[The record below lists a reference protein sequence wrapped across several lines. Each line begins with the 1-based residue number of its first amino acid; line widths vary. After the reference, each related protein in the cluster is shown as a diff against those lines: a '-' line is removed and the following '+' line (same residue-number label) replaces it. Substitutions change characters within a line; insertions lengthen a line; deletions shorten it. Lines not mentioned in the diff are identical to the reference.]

1 MAYLKAV
8 GQWLEGSGWTD
19 SLVDAG
25 LVGSG
30 TADSFLKAAH
40 VTRTRRAH
48 EVTACALQMLLTQ
61 SYQGYMSD
69 LPGREEPC
77 SMESWC
83 INQADGHPTF
93 KYWSFVLEMELTLLL
108 FVRSFRE
115 GNFELY
121 LQSLIQMAPWFFL
134 LTITTIHG
142 GYPFT
147 SGI

>member
-1 MAYLKAV
+1 MMGGLHIEMAYLKAV

-30 TADSFLKAAH
+30 TADSFLKGAH

-61 SYQGYMSD
+61 SYQGYLSD
-69 LPGREEPC
+69 LPEREEPC
-77 SMESWC
+77 SMESRC
-83 INQADGHPTF
+83 INQADHHPTF
-93 KYWSFVLEMELTLLL
+93 KYWSSVLEMELTLLL
-108 FVRSFRE
+108 FVRSLRE

-121 LQSLIQMAPWFFL
+121 LLSLIQMAPWFFC
-134 LTITTIHG
+134 
-142 GYPFT
+142 
-147 SGI
+147 S